1 MLTGYCTPVKGE
13 RANEAAGPR
22 RKGKRKER
30 RLGGLSTA
38 YDRAC
43 EYRMPW
49 ESAISTWYP
58 AGYEVVLI
66 TSRSPTMRVVPPLPM
81 NWALFVFQL
90 PAVRDAKAM
99 LLTTV
104 FAPPPVV
111 TVSLTADVVRPVGVV
126 VINSVQRSEERRV
139 GKERRIR

>member
-1 MLTGYCTPVKGE
+1 
-13 RANEAAGPR
+13 
-22 RKGKRKER
+22 
-30 RLGGLSTA
+30 
-38 YDRAC
+38 
-43 EYRMPW
+43 MPW

-90 PAVRDAKAM
+90 PAVRDANAM

-126 VINSVQRSEERRV
+126 VINSVQFVPSPRSEERRV
-139 GKERRIR
+139 GKGCSSRGGASRPDTNTYSTAASTTVIATIRMVEIRG

>member
-1 MLTGYCTPVKGE
+1 MRWYG
-13 RANEAAGPR
+13 A
-22 RKGKRKER
+22 
-30 RLGGLSTA
+30 LSSDVCSS
-38 YDRAC
+38 YL
-43 EYRMPW
+43 
-49 ESAISTWYP
+49 
-58 AGYEVVLI
+58 VVLI

-111 TVSLTADVVRPVGVV
+111 IVSLT
-126 VINSVQRSEERRV
+126 RSEERRV
-139 GKERRIR
+139 GEVLRYRVPLDPSKNQQMLPAV

>member
-1 MLTGYCTPVKGE
+1 
-13 RANEAAGPR
+13 
-22 RKGKRKER
+22 
-30 RLGGLSTA
+30 
-38 YDRAC
+38 
-43 EYRMPW
+43 MPW

-99 LLTTV
+99 LLRSVLHT
-104 FAPPPVV
+104 PE
-111 TVSLTADVVRPVGVV
+111 LETACKTACRLLLVGVV
-126 VINSVQRSEERRV
+126 VINSVQFVPSPDLPMLTP
-139 GKERRIR
+139 IT

>member
-30 RLGGLSTA
+30 RVGVLSGA
-38 YDRAC
+38 YDRVC

-81 NWALFVFQL
+81 NWALFVFQ
-90 PAVRDAKAM
+90 VRAIRGANSI
-99 LLTTV
+99 LLTTSYAASP
-104 FAPPPVV
+104 FV
-111 TVSLTADVVRPVGVV
+111 TVSLTADVVR
-126 VINSVQRSEERRV
+126 
-139 GKERRIR
+139 

>member
-1 MLTGYCTPVKGE
+1 
-13 RANEAAGPR
+13 
-22 RKGKRKER
+22 
-30 RLGGLSTA
+30 
-38 YDRAC
+38 
-43 EYRMPW
+43 MPW

-111 TVSLTADVVRPVGVV
+111 IVSLDPNITRL
-126 VINSVQRSEERRV
+126 NSSHLIISYHVFSLTKQPMLTPITR
-139 GKERRIR
+139 GP